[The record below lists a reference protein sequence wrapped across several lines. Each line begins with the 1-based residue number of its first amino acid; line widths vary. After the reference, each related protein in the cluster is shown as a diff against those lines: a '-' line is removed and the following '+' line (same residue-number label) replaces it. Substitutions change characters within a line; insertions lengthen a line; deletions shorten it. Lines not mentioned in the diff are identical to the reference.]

1 MDNMENQIQTE
12 IVLSE
17 ELVSNEPPVELLIIK
32 YGETKTTKGDYRF
45 DEKSAGILLNTY
57 LSRGLKLY
65 FDYSHLS
72 IKPENEEQAKAAG
85 WFDLELRQDGLYA
98 INIKWTAKAEGM
110 IRAKEFAYISPVIGL
125 DKEGFVIRL
134 INIALTNLPA
144 TSNLPPLIKLDE
156 LELEHSANVFVGEK
170 ESTKIAKEDVRLEL
184 GETMKKEEAIKSL
197 VQSRKYLKGYA
208 VHASKCMADSED
220 MEMMKMYTEHHGK
233 AMEMVEHV
241 KSNMKRLDFDP
252 GEPDGDESMTELTE
266 SIAEITGKDSIKD
279 QIVVLTVY
287 KNAMESIKALNEN
300 IAVLTEDKEK
310 LEKEVLKLNERFV
323 EDEKARLIEDA
334 INGND
339 KKLIPK
345 QKKWALTQS
354 IESLKMF
361 LEATPVLNIAGE
373 KMEQPVVSSLV
384 ELSEIGSKEEE
395 VLKELEKTGIK
406 IDRAQYLKDKKNKL
420 GIL

>member
-1 MDNMENQIQTE
+1 MDNTENQIQIE
-12 IVLSE
+12 LVLSE
-17 ELVSNEPPVELLIIK
+17 ELASNEPPKELLIIK
-32 YGETKTTKGDYRF
+32 YGETRTTKGDYRF

-125 DKEGFVIRL
+125 DKEGYVIRL

-144 TSNLPPLIKLDE
+144 TDNLPPLIH
-156 LELEHSANVFVGEK
+156 LEESLTVEAEK
-170 ESTKIAKEDVRLEL
+170 DSTKITKEDVRLEL
-184 GETMKKEEAIKSL
+184 GETMKKEDAIKSL
-197 VQSRKYLKGYA
+197 VLSRKYLKGYA

-220 MEMMKMYTEHHGK
+220 TEMMKMYTEHHGK
-233 AMEMVEHV
+233 AMEMVDHI

-252 GEPDGDESMTELTE
+252 GEPDGDESMTELSE

-287 KNAMESIKALNEN
+287 KNAMESIKTLNES

-323 EDEKARLIEDA
+323 EEEKTRLIEDA
-334 INGND
+334 INGKE
-339 KKLIPK
+339 KKLFPK

-354 IESLKMF
+354 IDSLKMF
-361 LEATPVLNIAGE
+361 LEATPILNIAGE

-384 ELSEIGSKEEE
+384 ELSEISPKEEE
-395 VLKELEKTGIK
+395 VLKELEKSGIK

>member
-98 INIKWTAKAEGM
+98 INIKWTPKAEGM

-144 TSNLPPLIKLDE
+144 TSNLPPLIKLTSADVLVDE
-156 LELEHSANVFVGEK
+156 SVEK

-184 GETMKKEEAIKSL
+184 GETMKKEDAIKSL

-323 EDEKARLIEDA
+323 EEEKARLIEDA
-334 INGND
+334 INGKD
-339 KKLIPK
+339 KKLFPK